1 MSDARNPF
9 GVGANLGLTWMINPP
24 QPGEP
29 LERAEVLLLI
39 AALSA
44 AVNVT
49 PEELAEAL
57 GIVAVGSAR
66 LASARASAR
75 ERPEL
80 IETFRLQSALLDTI
94 PEGTPSHIVM
104 AALSVAVSHAC
115 DRCGVS
121 GEKFGA
127 AVDAIRSARATRA
140 VT

>member
-44 AVNVT
+44 AVNTT
-49 PEELAEAL
+49 PEELAKAL
-57 GIVAVGSAR
+57 GIIAEGERARVAIAG
-66 LASARASAR
+66 

-94 PEGTPSHIVM
+94 PEGTPSNIVM

-121 GEKFGA
+121 GAEFGA
-127 AVDAIRSARATRA
+127 AVDAIRDARAARGGSW
-140 VT
+140 